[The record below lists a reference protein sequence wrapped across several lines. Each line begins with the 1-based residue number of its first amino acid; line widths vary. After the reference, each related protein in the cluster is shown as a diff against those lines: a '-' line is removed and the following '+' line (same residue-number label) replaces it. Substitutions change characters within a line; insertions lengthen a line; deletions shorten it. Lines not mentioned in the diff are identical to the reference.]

1 MGYWDEA
8 QTPDEATPTDYWS
21 STAAPKKPKEPSFSE
36 KAGSKAGGFVAEHSD
51 SPVLGRI
58 VGAGVE
64 TALEDPTQLGQG
76 ALRGAWMQ
84 GSAELGRETSKL
96 TEPYIGKVPA
106 RLTGAAVSGA
116 TIPTPGVGTLARAG
130 YGVASAVGEDIAAKF
145 TDNPYIKLA
154 AGFVLPFVASK
165 GAMALVGSGDII
177 GGAEEARTEA
187 EEENAAAQEKFA
199 KEGGGAIESAGKA
212 ADKARA
218 ETETANEKAA
228 SAKTKLEKQTT
239 EELAPQAKTAAV
251 EQATG
256 RTAAQS
262 EAEVTM
268 GQSPERIERNQ
279 QFRDNTVG
287 PLRRWRD
294 DWAVRRDAVLEP
306 IKDEHTEAPELLQA
320 MQEQK
325 ANAGPSGIV
334 SGKIKSLYKRAAI
347 VAGSPEDIEI
357 FGGALT
363 EDDIAQMEPEKQAFY
378 QGLLEDTKAT
388 RKPKVSDLIT
398 LQADANAVV
407 RSSKGIERHQA
418 LAVSRG
424 IDETLAEIDPSSLGG
439 DVPSPIV
446 SALKSLNGEYRDHRV
461 NFPYKFEDA
470 ISNAARPVDAARV
483 IFDEPQRALDIY
495 QNGTPEEQSALKRLY
510 ADAAHTDPKFVDTA
524 THGKFLK
531 QAFPNTIFDSPRPWI
546 TLPDKEVS
554 TAQVI
559 GSSPEVAE
567 QFSKRI
573 DAALAQE
580 ASKYS
585 MADPQQAAQRAAIES
600 LMDNPPSAPELRDP
614 RQAAL
619 QAIADQKLAK
629 GASTSLSALKNR
641 FLRYAGV
648 SIGLGVG
655 MGRVSP
661 GIAGLGAI
669 SGLEL
674 LRMGIQRGFQQT
686 LAASPKLAEAYYM
699 AMTKPSSGITQ
710 SILAKGIA
718 AAAIADVTGRAAEPE
733 PKPSDVINA
742 PAVKAGPTEVRVGT
756 PGETHAD
763 IERRMPEGKTERG
776 FIDKTGKFINRKDA
790 TGAFKAVG
798 GDLGRPLHSG
808 DATTPSPPQPGPVAL
823 GDSPMQKFAAAAL
836 SKVVPPP
843 KQAILRDFDE
853 AARMFRKGDL
863 AQMSTREW
871 LNKGLSPQ
879 DLVEGWRRSKMGR
892 VESALHQLPFPA
904 VVQAAEL
911 ADNDKDESTAK
922 RVLAIKLK
930 HGDWQSLPPEQ
941 KSQVAPQ
948 LRRIYGPK
956 KKEEREAA
964 GAI

>member
-1 MGYWDEA
+1 MSFKP
-8 QTPDEATPTDYWS
+8 Q
-21 STAAPKKPKEPSFSE
+21 PKTKEPSFPE
-36 KAGSKAGGFVAEHSD
+36 KAGAKVSEFLGGKGGV
-51 SPVLGRI
+51 PVIGRVLG
-58 VGAGVE
+58 AATE
-64 TALEDPTQLGQG
+64 TALEDPTQLGTG

-96 TEPYIGKVPA
+96 TEPYIGKEPA
-106 RLTGAAVSGA
+106 RLAGAAASGVAMAPVS
-116 TIPTPGVGTLARAG
+116 PVGPLTSAA
-130 YGVASAVGEDIAAKF
+130 YGVSSAIGEDIAAKF
-145 TDNPYIKLA
+145 TDNPYIKFA
-154 AGFVLPFVASK
+154 AGFALPFLAER
-165 GAMALVGSGDII
+165 GAKAMVGSGDII

-187 EEENAAAQEKFA
+187 EEENVAAQEKTT
-199 KEGGGAIESAGKA
+199 KEGGGAIESASKA
-212 ADKARA
+212 ADKARNEA
-218 ETETANEKAA
+218 QAANEKAA
-228 SAKTKLEKQTT
+228 GAKAKLEKQTT
-239 EELAPQAKTAAV
+239 EELAPAAKTAAV

-279 QFRDNTVG
+279 RFRDNTVG

-306 IKDEHTEAPELLQA
+306 IKDERTEAPELLQA

-357 FGGALT
+357 FGGSLT
-363 EDDIAQMEPEKQAFY
+363 EDEIAQMEPEKQAFY

-424 IDETLAEIDPSSLGG
+424 IDETLAEMDPSALEG

-446 SALKSLNGEYRDHRV
+446 AALKSLNAEYRDHRV

-470 ISNAARPVDAARV
+470 ISNAARPVDAAKV
-483 IFDEPQRALDIY
+483 IFDEPQRALDIWK
-495 QNGTPEEQSALKRLY
+495 NGTPEEQSALKRLY
-510 ADAAHTDPKFVDTA
+510 ADAAHTDPKFIDTA
-524 THGKFLK
+524 THGKILK
-531 QAFPNTIFDSPRPWI
+531 QMFPGTIFDSPKPWI

-559 GSSPEVAE
+559 GSSPEAAE
-567 QFSKRI
+567 QFSKKI

-585 MADPQQAAQRAAIES
+585 MTDPQQAAQRAAIES

-619 QAIADQKLAK
+619 QAIAEQRLAK
-629 GASTSLSALKNR
+629 GSSTSLAALKNR

-674 LRMGIQRGFQQT
+674 LRMGIQRGFQQA

-699 AMTKPSSGITQ
+699 AMTKPGSSITQ
-710 SILAKGIA
+710 TIIAKGIA

-742 PAVKAGPTEVRVGT
+742 PAVKAGATEVRVGT

-763 IERRMPEGKTERG
+763 IERRIPSGKTERG

-790 TGAFKAVG
+790 TDAFKAVG

-823 GDSPMQKFAAAAL
+823 GETPMQKFASAAL
-836 SKVVPPP
+836 TKVVPPP

-853 AARMFRKGDL
+853 AARLFRKGDL
-863 AQMSTREW
+863 TRLSMGDW
-871 LNKGLSPQ
+871 LKKGLSPQ

-904 VVQAAEL
+904 VVEAAEL
-911 ADNDKDESTAK
+911 ADNDKDESIAK
-922 RVLAIKLK
+922 RVLGIKLK
-930 HGDWQSLPPEQ
+930 HGDWANLPPQ
-941 KSQVAPQ
+941 AKAQIAPQ

-956 KKEEREAA
+956 KKEEEAGTA
-964 GAI
+964 TV